1 VCCSWWRSWS
11 ASTSPPDL
19 VYPEEQGGG
28 VQLTFYVN
36 CEDRLLAQPILYG
49 VASVLLLVF
58 VGGLRAFLARAE
70 GHDPRW
76 APVVV
81 AAGAVAAGL
90 VLLRA
95 AIVVALGEAL
105 D

>member
-1 VCCSWWRSWS
+1 M
-11 ASTSPPDL
+11 
-19 VYPEEQGGG
+19 
-28 VQLTFYVN
+28 
-36 CEDRLLAQPILYG
+36 
-49 VASVLLLVF
+49 LLLVF
-58 VGGLRAFLARAE
+58 VGGLRAFLVRAE

-95 AIVVALGEAL
+95 AIVVALGQAL